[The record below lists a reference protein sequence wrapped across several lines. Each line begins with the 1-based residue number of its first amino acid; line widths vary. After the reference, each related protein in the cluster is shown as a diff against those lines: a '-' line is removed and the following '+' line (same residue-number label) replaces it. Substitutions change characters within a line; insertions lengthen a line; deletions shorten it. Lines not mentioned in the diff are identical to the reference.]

1 MNVLRKQD
9 ITSAL
14 SALGKAAA
22 SDGSKIRLL
31 LVGGAAMSLV
41 FDNRDSTRD
50 VDAIFI
56 APKDSA
62 YIWRLAQSVARS
74 LDLPLDWLNDGAKG
88 YVRPPIHETVIFEAP
103 GVIVTVPSLEQL
115 AAMKLS
121 AWRDDIDIGDA
132 ERILRAL
139 KEQDGNRNH
148 VWKGIEAYLAPGQE
162 LKAKYAYD

>member
-62 YIWRLAQSVARS
+62 YI
-74 LDLPLDWLNDGAKG
+74 
-88 YVRPPIHETVIFEAP
+88 
-103 GVIVTVPSLEQL
+103 
-115 AAMKLS
+115 
-121 AWRDDIDIGDA
+121 
-132 ERILRAL
+132 
-139 KEQDGNRNH
+139 
-148 VWKGIEAYLAPGQE
+148 
-162 LKAKYAYD
+162 